1 MSFIKKLLFIALAL
15 SSAYFSAQAAHQ
27 NRWGGNPYGGNPWG
41 GFYGEHYSPG
51 YQRAQEMKTYLDLA
65 KQLKADLGA
74 LPNTPNTSAER
85 ASLHVIITQL
95 QDEMTYLS
103 KPKTLSQ
110 SLGNAIFQGFAGKE
124 SGEFEDL
131 KITDATDG
139 LKLGLAVA
147 SAQAMSSVVKKYV
160 ESTTDRLIGG
170 IWERLIDKILE
181 GGQYINDGLFHGG
194 CSALLPSEVRG
205 LSTMTNKTF
214 TDLTVMLRD
223 GLKDLY
229 RGSDMTVRL
238 AEDQQD
244 TSNRS
249 IGWRILISAYT
260 RQIDY
265 IILLITDRLPYY
277 EETHQVVFYGKE
289 IIQCLTD
296 VKLILADVKNVREL
310 DERLDSN
317 KNLINALKNNI
328 HNLFERLIEFI
339 EPKNYTSASSAS
351 QAKNSRGRM
360 NVGRGDMDDYD
371 DHPHAFHG

>member
-1 MSFIKKLLFIALAL
+1 MSFIKKLLFTGLAL
-15 SSAYFSAQAAHQ
+15 SSACFFAQAAHQ
-27 NRWGGNPYGGNPWG
+27 NRWGGNPWG
-41 GFYGEHYSPG
+41 GFYGERYSRG
-51 YQRAQEMKTYLDLA
+51 YQRAQEMEMYVDLSQKLKQKLDTT
-65 KQLKADLGA
+65 ADA
-74 LPNTPNTSAER
+74 AER
-85 ASLHVIITQL
+85 ASLMVIIQQL
-95 QDEMTYLS
+95 QTEMTLLS
-103 KPKTLSQ
+103 QPKTFSQ
-110 SLGNAIFQGFAGKE
+110 SLGNAILQGFAGND

-131 KITDATDG
+131 KITNATDG

-147 SAQAMSSVVKKYV
+147 SAQAMSTVVKKYV

-214 TDLTVMLRD
+214 TDLNVMLRD

-249 IGWRILISAYT
+249 LGWRILISAYT

-328 HNLFERLIEFI
+328 QNLFERLIEFI